1 MRRMTVMAKEF
12 VYNRNQ
18 RVVEQNR
25 QVENIYIVLK
35 GEFAINRKSVNIQQ
49 LVNNMENEVGF
60 KKSNVN
66 D

>member
-1 MRRMTVMAKEF
+1 MAKEF